1 MHTCCIFL
9 RRLGPS
15 QLQRPPHAI
24 TRSMDA
30 IGRVSLTRS
39 LSSNQDLDNSVI
51 ITKSCSQVSLEC
63 CIPSYVTHNIFH
75 RPLSSLM
82 SLISFISSHLISSE
96 WNTASQRIQA
106 LRLKAGKN
114 NLRLRV
120 SVEGGGCSG
129 FKYTFQMEE
138 DPQTVTATA
147 TSASEDRWAVLLLSC
162 CIPYSLLCIS
172 LMLPVS
178 TPGRLC
184 VCVSVRSLFERDG
197 AAVVVD
203 GDSLQFIRG
212 ATVDF
217 QQDLARSSF
226 AVVRHYLP
234 LPVLVLSS

>member
-1 MHTCCIFL
+1 M
-9 RRLGPS
+9 GPF
-15 QLQRPPHAI
+15 QLQRPLHAI

-51 ITKSCSQVSLEC
+51 ITKSCSQ
-63 CIPSYVTHNIFH
+63 
-75 RPLSSLM
+75 
-82 SLISFISSHLISSE
+82 
-96 WNTASQRIQA
+96 RIQA
-106 LRLKAGKN
+106 LRLKAGKD

-138 DPQTVTATA
+138 DLQTATV
-147 TSASEDRWAVLLLSC
+147 TSASED
-162 CIPYSLLCIS
+162 
-172 LMLPVS
+172 
-178 TPGRLC
+178 
-184 VCVSVRSLFERDG
+184 SLFERDG

-203 GDSLQFIRG
+203 GDSLQLIRG

-226 AVVRHYLP
+226 AVVNNP
-234 LPVLVLSS
+234 QSESACGCGSSFAAKNFAANPAVD